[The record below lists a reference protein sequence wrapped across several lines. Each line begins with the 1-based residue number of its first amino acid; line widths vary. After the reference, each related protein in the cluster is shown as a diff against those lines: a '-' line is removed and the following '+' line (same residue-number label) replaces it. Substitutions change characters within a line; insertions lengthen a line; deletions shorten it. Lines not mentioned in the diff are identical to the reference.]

1 MQRRLIYIISINV
14 TDAIIYIIS
23 NVTSICFI
31 AAVGKCTKT
40 LKLDMYRINIHLLSP
55 HSKIVVAVD
64 FDSEHGA

>member
-23 NVTSICFI
+23 NVTSVCFI
-31 AAVGKCTKT
+31 AVGKCTKT
-40 LKLDMYRINIHLLSP
+40 LKLDMYRIKVHLLSP
-55 HSKIVVAVD
+55 HSKIAVVVD